1 MICPECKS
9 KFNFVDRIKSMNKK
23 NCKIQCRN
31 CKNIFVKKKN
41 SGRLVSSLVTGV
53 LIFISSLIG
62 SSLGRQHFENSILV
76 GLIVSLIVAVI
87 LFIFYFISQ
96 NWYKYERNNDD
107 LGQ

>member
-9 KFNFVDRIKSMNKK
+9 NFNYIDRIKSMNRK
-23 NCKIQCRN
+23 NSKIQCRN
-31 CKNIFVKKKN
+31 CKNIFVRKKN

-62 SSLGRQHFENSILV
+62 SSLGRQYFKNSILV
-76 GLIVSLIVAVI
+76 PLIISLIVAVI

-96 NWYKYERNNDD
+96 NWWKYEIYNKD
-107 LGQ
+107 LEQ